1 MVFLVILLKPPYPQA
16 EASTSTDKNINN
28 SVKEASKE
36 KTPVQ
41 ATANEKTSKENLQV
55 PTKQEPSPQ
64 PVKPKPKQVVSAPTD
79 NRAIGKQMAAAKGWT
94 GDQWLCL
101 EKLWTNES
109 NWRHTVSNYQG
120 SGAYGIAQSLPAHKM
135 ASHGA
140 DYLTNPR
147 TQIAWGLDYIGSRYK
162 TPCGALSFW
171 NSKSPHWY

>member
-1 MVFLVILLKPPYPQA
+1 MKFMFRLALVAGLVFLLVNEPPKQAQA
-16 EASTSTDKNINN
+16 EVLPVVNTQNVSSTP
-28 SVKEASKE
+28 SVTQT
-36 KTPVQ
+36 TP
-41 ATANEKTSKENLQV
+41 APA
-55 PTKQEPSPQ
+55 Q
-64 PVKPKPKQVVSAPTD
+64 PVIPMT
-79 NRAIGKQMAAAKGWT
+79 NREIGQQMASEKGWT

-109 NWRHTVSNYQG
+109 NWRHTAANYEG
-120 SGAYGIAQSLPAHKM
+120 SGAYGIPQALPASKM

-147 TQIAWGLDYIGSRYK
+147 TQIAWGLDYITNRYK